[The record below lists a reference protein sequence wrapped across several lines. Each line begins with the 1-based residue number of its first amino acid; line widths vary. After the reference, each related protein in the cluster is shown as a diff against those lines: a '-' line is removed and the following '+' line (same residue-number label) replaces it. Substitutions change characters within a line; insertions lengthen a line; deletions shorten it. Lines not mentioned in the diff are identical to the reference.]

1 RQDTRI
7 SVGYR
12 GENLSHL
19 SGGQVQG
26 LCVHPE
32 PGVQCPAV
40 LVPACAAEGVRRP
53 PAHSPGAANK
63 IHHTRSATQ
72 GSFVTFGAPHVLD
85 MVARVANAALKAAW
99 CHKWLVHR
107 RLRPEAFAGR
117 MHNHLIGAARYP
129 LHPEVLNS
137 AVVGAVFRAYGT
149 YLLPMAYSEG
159 APTHPAYPAGH
170 AAVAGACATV
180 LKAFFNESFV
190 LPQPV
195 VASSDGLALVPYR
208 ESELTVGG
216 ELNKLASNIALGR
229 DVAGVH
235 WRSDGIEGLK
245 LGEAVTIGLLTE
257 LRATYTE
264 DFGGFSLTKFD
275 GTTITI

>member
-1 RQDTRI
+1 
-7 SVGYR
+7 
-12 GENLSHL
+12 
-19 SGGQVQG
+19 
-26 LCVHPE
+26 
-32 PGVQCPAV
+32 
-40 LVPACAAEGVRRP
+40 
-53 PAHSPGAANK
+53 
-63 IHHTRSATQ
+63 
-72 GSFVTFGAPHVLD
+72 

-117 MHNHLIGAARYP
+117 MHNHLIGTARYP

-170 AAVAGACATV
+170 AAVAGACTTV